1 MSKDTLL
8 VRQPFGI
15 GDILFV
21 SPIVRKLD
29 YNIIWPVE
37 SHYLW
42 IKEYVKQDNIEFVD
56 ASSFSSFDSEIEV
69 VNFLDAERILR
80 NLGNQIDCMTAKYV
94 YANHDIEDWKK
105 LYWER
110 NLKKE
115 YSLMESLG
123 IKEGDSYNLIN
134 LNFAEP
140 RLGYKINFTINNEFK
155 NIYMDYREGYTLLDW
170 GKVIENSREFHTVST
185 STFYMVE
192 FLKDTPTLH
201 LYPRY
206 GLDVNL
212 DPIRPIISERWICH
226 E

>member
-192 FLKDTPTLH
+192 FLKGTPTLH